1 MTNDDLDRILASE
14 EPLLPSSGFAA
25 AVLDR
30 VRTEAAAPRPTPF
43 PWFRFA
49 GGLTALLIVS
59 SGTVHFLT
67 ADAATQRAL
76 ADFSVHLAG
85 FFESPA
91 AQALGFG
98 SAALLGSWLLFC
110 ITMRLGGVRR

>member
-1 MTNDDLDRILASE
+1 MTNDDIDRILAAE
-14 EPLLPSSGFAA
+14 EPLFPSSGFAA
-25 AVLDR
+25 AVIDR
-30 VRTEAAAPRPTPF
+30 VRTEASAPRPTPF

-49 GGLTALLIVS
+49 GGLAALLIVS
-59 SGTVHFLT
+59 AGTVHFLT

-76 ADFSVHLAG
+76 ADFSIRLAG

-98 SAALLGSWLLFC
+98 SAALFGSWLLFR
-110 ITMRLGGVRR
+110 IAARLGGVCR